1 MVAKKTGFF
10 VGAVAGAGVAAAAL
24 AGVGLRMSP
33 AEAAPPPAAGV
44 VKTAST
50 GPMMFAPPPG
60 APMSFADI
68 FEKVS
73 PAVVSIDVSTRV
85 DARSLR
91 FPGLPFNFGPPG
103 RNEDRNGGPGGEGES
118 EGEEGGDGL
127 RPRQQSSGSGFFISA
142 DGYIVTNNHVVEGAD
157 EITVTLKDGRELKAT
172 VVGLDENTDLAV
184 IKVQGTG
191 FTFVSFE
198 TKAAPR
204 VGDWVIAVG
213 NPFGLGGTA
222 TAGIVSAYGRNLN
235 DDSSQFVD
243 YLQIDAPINRGNSGG
258 PTFDLFGRVIG
269 VNSAIFSP
277 TGGSVGI
284 GFAIPADTAESI
296 TRQLIANGKVVRGYI
311 GAQIQNFTP
320 EMADALDLSGTKGA
334 VVAQVTP
341 GGPADKAGVLRDD
354 IVLSVNGVAIDSSTA
369 LTRQV
374 ARVGA
379 GENLRLEII
388 RGGKKRF
395 IDVRSGVRPSNQQ
408 LADATGGSADTDA
421 DEKETKP
428 QKAAPARVNVLG
440 MGIIPLDAAARTRYS
455 IAADLKGVVIES
467 VRGDSD
473 AAEKGL
479 TQGIVITSVNLK
491 PVSSASD
498 VTAAVE
504 AAKKAGRPTVLLGFA
519 NRRGQTGVVPV
530 KVD

>member
-10 VGAVAGAGVAAAAL
+10 VGAIAGAGVAAAAL
-24 AGVGLRMSP
+24 AGVGLRVSS
-33 AEAAPPPAAGV
+33 AEAAPPPAV
-44 VKTAST
+44 IRTAST

-91 FPGLPFNFGPPG
+91 FPGLPFNFGPQN
-103 RNEDRNGGPGGEGES
+103 RNEDRNSGPGGNGEDES
-118 EGEEGGDGL
+118 EEGVDGPK
-127 RPRQQSSGSGFFISA
+127 PRQQSSGSGFFISA

-172 VVGLDENTDLAV
+172 IVGRDENTDLAV

-198 TKAAPR
+198 TVAKPR

-222 TAGIVSAYGRNLN
+222 TAGIISAYGRNLN

-243 YLQIDAPINRGNSGG
+243 YVQIDAPINRGNSGG

-284 GFAIPADTAESI
+284 GFAIPADTADGI

-341 GGPADKAGVLRDD
+341 GGPAEKAGVLRDD

-395 IDVRSGVRPSNQQ
+395 IDVRSGIRPSNQQ
-408 LADATGGSADTDA
+408 LADVTGGSGDDEADAGKDS
-421 DEKETKP
+421 KP
-428 QKAAPARVNVLG
+428 GKALPTRVNVLG
-440 MGIIPLDAAARTRYS
+440 MGVIPLDAAARTRYS
-455 IAADLKGVVIES
+455 IAADVKGVVVES

-491 PVSSASD
+491 PVATPAD
-498 VTAAVE
+498 LTTAVE

-530 KVD
+530 KVN

>member
-24 AGVGLRMSP
+24 AGVGMRMSP
-33 AEAAPPPAAGV
+33 AEARTPPAV
-44 VKTAST
+44 IQTAST

-91 FPGLPFNFGPPG
+91 FPGLPFNFGPQG
-103 RNEDRNGGPGGEGES
+103 RNEDRNGGSGGQGEGEGA
-118 EGEEGGDGL
+118 GEDEGDGL
-127 RPRQQSSGSGFFISA
+127 RPRQQSSGSGFFITA

-172 VVGLDENTDLAV
+172 IVGRDENTDLAV

-191 FTFVSFE
+191 FTFVNFE
-198 TKAAPR
+198 TVAKPR

-284 GFAIPADTAESI
+284 GFAIPADTAEGI

-320 EMADALDLSGTKGA
+320 EMADALDLSGTRGA

-408 LADATGGSADTDA
+408 LAEVTGGSGDDDA
-421 DEKETKP
+421 DGNESKP
-428 QKAAPARVNVLG
+428 QKGAPARVNVLG
-440 MGIIPLDAAARTRYS
+440 MGLIPLDAAARTRYS
-455 IAADLKGVVIES
+455 LAPDVKGVVVES

-491 PVSSASD
+491 PIGSPSE

-504 AAKKAGRPTVLLGFA
+504 AAKKAGRPTILLGFA

-530 KVD
+530 KVE